1 MSRIGNQ
8 PVTVIDG
15 VQVQVMDGSV
25 NVKGPQGELNVAVP
39 RNIVVEAGDG
49 VLVVKRENNVN
60 ETKALHGLAQR
71 LINNAVLGVTK
82 SWEKKLEVLGTGY
95 KVKLQGRDLV
105 FDVGYSHPVKFMSV
119 EGIQYAVQANVVTI
133 SGADK
138 QKVGQIADRIKSIRK
153 PDPYKG
159 KGIRYEGE
167 QIKLKPGKKAKTA

>member
-8 PVTVIDG
+8 SITVVDG
-15 VQVQVMDGSV
+15 VQVQIADGIV
-25 NVKGPQGELNVAVP
+25 NVKGPQGEMNVSIP
-39 RNIVVEAGDG
+39 KNITIESSEGT
-49 VLVVKRENNVN
+49 LTVKRANNVN

-71 LINNAVLGVTK
+71 LVQNAVVGVGK
-82 SWEKKLEVLGTGY
+82 LWEKKLEVLGTGY

-105 FDVGYSHPVKFMSV
+105 FDVGYSHSV
-119 EGIQYAVQANVVTI
+119 TYKSVDGIQFAVQGNVVTI

-138 QKVGQIADRIKSIRK
+138 QKVGQVADRIKAIRK

-167 QIKLKPGKKAKTA
+167 SIKLKPGKKAKTA